1 MMVVIVDYGMG
12 NLASVQRA
20 LEECSAAAEVAAD
33 PAALARASHVV
44 LPGVGAF
51 GDAMTRLSEG
61 GWVAPLR
68 QLAADGVPL
77 LGICLGMQLLADCG
91 EEGGAHDG
99 LGLIPGRVV
108 RLHPVGAS
116 ERVPHVG
123 WNEVLAKREDPLLE
137 SIAQCTDFYFVHSY
151 HFVASSEDNVVAR
164 TPYCG
169 EFVSV
174 VRAGSVMGTQFHP
187 EKSSR
192 AGFRLLRNFLAGC
205 GGHA

>member
-1 MMVVIVDYGMG
+1 MTVVIVDYGMG

-20 LEECSAAAEVAAD
+20 LEECGAAAEIAAD
-33 PAALARASHVV
+33 PAALQRASHVV

-51 GDAMTRLSEG
+51 GDAMARLAAG
-61 GWVAPLR
+61 GWIAPLR
-68 QLAADGVPL
+68 QVAADRVPL
-77 LGICLGMQLLADCG
+77 LGICLGMQLLADYG

-99 LGLIPGRVV
+99 LGLVAGRVV
-108 RLHPVGAS
+108 RLQPTDAR

-123 WNEVLAKREDPLLE
+123 WNEVCAQRADPLLE
-137 SIAQCTDFYFVHSY
+137 SVPPRTDFYFVHSY
-151 HFVASSEDNVVAR
+151 HFVAAKAEHVVAR

-174 VRAGSVMGTQFHP
+174 VRAGSVTGTQFHP

-192 AGFRLLRNFLAGC
+192 AGFRLLRNFLAGH
-205 GGHA
+205 GDA

>member
-20 LEECSAAAEVAAD
+20 LEECAVAAEVAAD

-51 GDAMTRLSEG
+51 GDAMARLRDG

-68 QLAADGVPL
+68 QLAADGIPL

-108 RLHPVGAS
+108 RLHPVGAR

-123 WNEVLAKREDPLLE
+123 WNEVWRSAKIRCSNPLP
-137 SIAQCTDFYFVHSY
+137 SAPTSTSCTATISWRR
-151 HFVASSEDNVVAR
+151 AR
-164 TPYCG
+164 TTLW
-169 EFVSV
+169 
-174 VRAGSVMGTQFHP
+174 RARLTAVNSFR
-187 EKSSR
+187 SCAR
-192 AGFRLLRNFLAGC
+192 AA
-205 GGHA
+205 

>member
-1 MMVVIVDYGMG
+1 MTVVIVDYGMG

-20 LEECSAAAEVAAD
+20 LEECGAAAEVSDD
-33 PAALARASHVV
+33 PATLAQASHVV

-51 GDAMTRLSEG
+51 GDAMARLATG
-61 GWVAPLR
+61 GWIAPLR
-68 QLAADGVPL
+68 QLAADGIPL
-77 LGICLGMQLLADCG
+77 LGICLGMQLLADYG

-108 RLHPVGAS
+108 RLHPGDAR

-123 WNEVLAKREDPLLE
+123 WNEVSAQRADPLLE
-137 SIAQCTDFYFVHSY
+137 SIAPRTDFYFVHSY
-151 HFVASSEDNVVAR
+151 HFVAVKAEHAVAH

-192 AGFRLLRNFLAGC
+192 AGFRLLRNFLAGH
-205 GGHA
+205 GDA

>member
-1 MMVVIVDYGMG
+1 MVVIVDYGMG

-20 LEECSAAAEVAAD
+20 LEECAVAAEVAAN

-51 GDAMTRLSEG
+51 GDAMARLRDG

-108 RLHPVGAS
+108 RLHPVGTR

-151 HFVASSEDNVVAR
+151 HFVVSNEDNIVAR

-192 AGFRLLRNFLAGC
+192 AGFRLLRNFLAGV